1 MQENNTKTIHRLQE
15 YCTSTGI
22 SLNRI
27 AVDLGISN
35 SYFSKMVRKSG
46 SIGSDILEKILLHY
60 PDINPE
66 WLLTGKGAMRKDV
79 LYSKTIENTESPVET
94 ENLVREQYKTNEEI
108 KGKTFKGDCIEVDN
122 KVYSTGIDFIQMR
135 QEMMIF
141 EDLKKAHKVS
151 SLYDSVLDFVGN
163 LDMIHRYC
171 EHYYLGDLHEL
182 ITAFA
187 NKKIDKTL
195 LIKEFSS
202 NLKTVK
208 ELDKIITPF
217 KSNIKELYIALDEF
231 DNQRDRL
238 YHIDESEVQQQ

>member
-15 YCTSTGI
+15 YCTSIGI

-66 WLLTGKGAMRKDV
+66 WLLTGKGDMKKNVIYPTTDKKNDSPV
-79 LYSKTIENTESPVET
+79 GTES
-94 ENLVREQYKTNEEI
+94 LVREQYETNEY
-108 KGKTFKGDCIEVDN
+108 KKDKTFKGDCIEFDN
-122 KVYSTGIDFIQMR
+122 KVYCTGIDFVQMR
-135 QEMMIF
+135 QEMKIF
-141 EDLKKAHKVS
+141 EDLKKAHKVLP
-151 SLYDSVLDFVGN
+151 LYNSVLDFVGN
-163 LDMIHRYC
+163 LDMSYRYC
-171 EHYYLGDLHEL
+171 KHYYFGHLHEL

-187 NKKIDKTL
+187 NKKIDKAL

-202 NLKTVK
+202 NIKTVR
-208 ELDKIITPF
+208 ELDKVITPF
-217 KSNIKELYIALDEF
+217 KSIVKDLYIALDEF
-231 DNQRDRL
+231 DNKRDRL
-238 YHIDESEVQQQ
+238 YHIDEKEIQQQ